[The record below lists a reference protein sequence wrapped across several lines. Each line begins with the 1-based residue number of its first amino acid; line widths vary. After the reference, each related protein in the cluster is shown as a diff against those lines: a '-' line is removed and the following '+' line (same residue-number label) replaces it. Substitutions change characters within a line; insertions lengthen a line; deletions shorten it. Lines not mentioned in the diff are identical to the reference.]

1 MSTEEEI
8 IKAMRGLPLSIQ
20 ITPKDGRYLW
30 QCIEGKGSAPSLA
43 SALAAAVSYLT
54 GRLAGDVTVIED
66 LRGRRN

>member
-20 ITPKDGRYLW
+20 ITPKDGRYVW
-30 QCIEGKGSAPSLA
+30 QCVEGNGSASSLA
-43 SALAAAVSYLT
+43 QALAGAISYLT

-66 LRGRRN
+66 LKRRQN

>member
-20 ITPKDGRYLW
+20 IENKDGRYIW
-30 QCIEGKGSAPSLA
+30 QCLEGNGTVPSLA
-43 SALAAAVSYLT
+43 SALAAAISYLT
-54 GRLAGDVTVIED
+54 GRLAGDVTVIDD